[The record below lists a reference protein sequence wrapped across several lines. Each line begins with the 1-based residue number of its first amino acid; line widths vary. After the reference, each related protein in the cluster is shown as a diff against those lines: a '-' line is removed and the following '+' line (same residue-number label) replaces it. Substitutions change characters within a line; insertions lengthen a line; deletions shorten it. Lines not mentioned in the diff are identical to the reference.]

1 MNLETLKIKAL
12 DGYTLSGRRYSGQ
25 VVKGRIVLAGATGVP
40 QGFYRYFA
48 EAAVSRDF
56 EVITFDYRGIG
67 ESAPKSLRAFEMN
80 YLDWAQLDLAGVLHA
95 LGSDK
100 GVHLVGHSFG
110 GQTLGVLPDLT
121 SVISLHTF
129 ATGAGW
135 HGWMPKGEQI
145 RVKILWNIV
154 GPIVTRTKGYLA
166 WKKLG
171 LGEDLPI
178 GVYRQWKHWCKFP
191 NYWFGDPKLNHQMR
205 DSFARVR
212 VPVTA
217 LNAIDDRWATPRS
230 RDAFMNHYVNSDLK
244 LIDLDPDEFNLRA
257 IGHMGYFRRGSDELW
272 NLVFEDLEKL
282 NA

>member
-1 MNLETLKIKAL
+1 
-12 DGYTLSGRRYSGQ
+12 
-25 VVKGRIVLAGATGVP
+25 
-40 QGFYRYFA
+40 
-48 EAAVSRDF
+48 
-56 EVITFDYRGIG
+56 
-67 ESAPKSLRAFEMN
+67 MN
-80 YLDWAQLDLAGVLHA
+80 YLDWAQLDLAGVLRT

-100 GVHLVGHSFG
+100 GIHLVGHSFG

-191 NYWFGDPKLNHQMR
+191 NYWFDDPKLNHQMR

-212 VPVTA
+212 VPVIA

-230 RDAFMNHYVNSDLK
+230 RDAFMNHYVNADLK
-244 LIDLDPDEFNLRA
+244 LIDIDPGEFNLRA
-257 IGHMGYFRRGSDELW
+257 IGHMGYFRRGSEELW
-272 NLVFEDLEKL
+272 NRVFEDLEKL